1 MDIFF
6 TDPNDKPVPPEQM
19 EIRKLDVQPYED
31 LRRVRI
37 DFEISPFLQRP
48 NIEIVVSNQNG
59 QQVSQFSVVEG
70 IENKMEF
77 TLHLREPNPGGSYTL
92 EMQVFY
98 TDLTGLEDEEGPPIK
113 DMLLENKK
121 IVTAQLVTFKI

>member
-1 MDIFF
+1 
-6 TDPNDKPVPPEQM
+6 M
-19 EIRKLDVQPYED
+19 EIRKLEVQPYED
-31 LRRVRI
+31 RHRVRI

-48 NIEIVVSNQNG
+48 NIEIIVINQNG
-59 QQVSQFSVVEG
+59 QQVSQFSVVEA

-77 TLHLREPNPGGSYTL
+77 TLHLREPNPAGVYTL
-92 EMQVFY
+92 EMQLFY

-121 IVTAQLVTFKI
+121 IVTSRAITFQI